1 MPGDRSRTPSTDNSN
16 RQSQTEAQET
26 RNPSHRQSTNSDML
40 HRQLHGLS
48 TNTDM
53 ARQRT
58 RQGEESRDNSSL
70 VASSTTANENNSGS
84 RENIPQDVI
93 INQQQR
99 MAEPQGMATREHQQ
113 ELSPEALLQASLI
126 DLQNL
131 ARVGERVQEL
141 LQTMQTNGENLMW
154 LMQRQIDHVQQ
165 SQQPQIQE
173 QEHGPESQRLIQEM
187 RPSLEESTQ
196 ILNGRRVR
204 QRYQPLQEDLRS
216 IQGASEQQNIQGSSE
231 TPNQRGKLPLRER
244 ARVEELLRTP
254 AWNSQQVQDAPHSI
268 EKKEPETET

>member
-1 MPGDRSRTPSTDNSN
+1 
-16 RQSQTEAQET
+16 
-26 RNPSHRQSTNSDML
+26 
-40 HRQLHGLS
+40 
-48 TNTDM
+48 M

>member
-1 MPGDRSRTPSTDNSN
+1 
-16 RQSQTEAQET
+16 
-26 RNPSHRQSTNSDML
+26 
-40 HRQLHGLS
+40 
-48 TNTDM
+48 M

-70 VASSTTANENNSGS
+70 VASSANENNSGS

-131 ARVGERVQEL
+131 ARVGKRVQEL
-141 LQTMQTNGENLMW
+141 LQTMQTNGENLIC
-154 LMQRQIDHVQQ
+154 LMQRRIDHVQQ
-165 SQQPQIQE
+165 SQQPQVQE
-173 QEHGPESQRLIQEM
+173 QEHRPESQRLIQEM

-268 EKKEPETET
+268 EKKEPGTET